1 MSSRI
6 SPDKTARRAR
16 GHPIDRFAGTAAV
29 RLKDKVALV
38 TGAASGIGR
47 SVAQVFAREGARLT
61 LVDINEAGLRETL
74 AGLPEGQA
82 IAAPADVSRSNDVR
96 DAIDKALSKY
106 GRLTTIA
113 NCHGISLMEDT
124 RIVDVPEEAF
134 DRTIAVNLRSIF
146 LLCKYAVPALKQS
159 GGGAIVN
166 LASAAALSGGGG
178 TSYTASKGGVTAI
191 TRAVAF
197 QNAAEGIRCN
207 SICPGPVDTPMLQ
220 ISMKKLGLTTMTS
233 RPGTIPRIARPEE
246 VAFLVTFL
254 VSDEAAFITGATY
267 TVDGGATQH

>member
-1 MSSRI
+1 MREPLTDPS
-6 SPDKTARRAR
+6 
-16 GHPIDRFAGTAAV
+16 AGTIAV
-29 RLKDKVALV
+29 RLKDKVAIV

-47 SVAQVFAREGARLT
+47 SVAQVFAREGAQLT
-61 LVDINEAGLRETL
+61 LVDINEVGLRETL

-82 IAAPADVSRSNDVR
+82 IAVPADVSRSDEVR
-96 DAIDKALSKY
+96 GAIDKAMSKY
-106 GRLTTIA
+106 RRMTTMA
-113 NCHGISLMEDT
+113 NCHGISLMADT
-124 RIVDVPEEAF
+124 RIVEVSEETF

-146 LLCKYAVPALKQS
+146 LLCKYALPALEQS

-166 LASAAALSGGGG
+166 LASGAALFGGGG

-197 QNAAEGIRCN
+197 QSAAKGIRCN

-220 ISMKKLGLTTMTS
+220 ISMKKLGLTTMSS
-233 RPGTIPRIARPEE
+233 RHGTIPRIARPEE

-267 TVDGGATQH
+267 TIDGGATQH